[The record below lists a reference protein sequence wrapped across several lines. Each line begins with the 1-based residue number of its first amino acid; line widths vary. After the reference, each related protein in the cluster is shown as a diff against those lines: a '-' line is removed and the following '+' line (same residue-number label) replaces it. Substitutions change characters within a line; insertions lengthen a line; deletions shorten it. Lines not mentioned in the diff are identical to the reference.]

1 MYLTTTNPSWVSVD
15 PPIISGEMHACGWAY
30 TSGGALFNRTT
41 YWRVGAVVL
50 WHSLDLRSEVTWVV
64 MFLISS
70 WKAEQFD
77 MW

>member
-41 YWRVGAVVL
+41 YWRVGASKPQGVPSRTWML
-50 WHSLDLRSEVTWVV
+50 ASQGSLYLPATMSCMKV
-64 MFLISS
+64 
-70 WKAEQFD
+70 
-77 MW
+77 